1 MSELAIA
8 HHRSP
13 RTPHVEIPAPSFDV
27 EAIRRDFPI
36 LSRTAHGKPLV
47 YLDSAATAQKPRQV
61 LEAITRFYSEENAN
75 VHRGVHLLSQLAT
88 EAYEGARE
96 KVARFLNAADPR
108 EIVWVRGTTEAINLV
123 AHGFGRRV
131 LAPGDEILV
140 TGLEHH
146 SNIVPWQLLREEKGI
161 VLTVVPFDDDGDV
174 RLEEVE
180 RRITSRTRLVTLA
193 HVSNALG
200 TVLPVKEIAALAHA
214 RGIPVLVD
222 GAQAVP
228 HMAVDVQDL
237 DVDFYALS
245 GHKLFGPTGIGALY
259 GKKSWLDLL
268 PPWQGGGD
276 MIASVS
282 FEETTYNT
290 VPFKFE
296 AGTGDI
302 AGAVGLGA
310 AVDYVT
316 SIGMDAIAA
325 HDHEVLEYAAERL
338 SAVEGLRII
347 GTAPRKSGVVSFVL
361 PPIHPHDLGTV
372 LDREGIAIRTG
383 HHCAQPVMTRYGLAA
398 TARASFALYST
409 KAEVDA
415 LVAGVEKAKR
425 MLG

>member
-1 MSELAIA
+1 MSAL
-8 HHRSP
+8 P
-13 RTPHVEIPAPSFDV
+13 LPKTPPVSAFDV
-27 EAIRRDFPI
+27 EAVRRDFPI
-36 LSRTAHGKPLV
+36 LKTTVHGKPLV

-61 LEAITRFYSEENAN
+61 IERIVRFYETENAN
-75 VHRGVHLLSQLAT
+75 VHRGVHHLSQVAT
-88 EAYEGARE
+88 DAYEGARE
-96 KVARFLNAADPR
+96 KVAEFLNAGDAK
-108 EIVWVRGTTEAINLV
+108 EIVFLRGTTEAINLV
-123 AHGFGRRV
+123 AHGFGRRF
-131 LAPGDEILV
+131 LAPGDEVLV

-161 VLTVVPFDDDGDV
+161 ELKVVPFDDDGDV
-174 RLEEVE
+174 RAEEVAK
-180 RRITSRTRLVTLA
+180 RLTPRTKLVTLA

-237 DVDFYALS
+237 DVDFYAIS
-245 GHKLFGPTGIGALY
+245 GHKLFGPTGIGVLY
-259 GKKSWLDLL
+259 GKKRWLEAL

-282 FEETTYNT
+282 FEETTYNS

-310 AVDYVT
+310 AVDYVL
-316 SIGMDAIAA
+316 SIGRDAIAQ
-325 HDHEVLEYAAERL
+325 HEHALLKYATERL
-338 SAVEGLRII
+338 SQVEGVRLV
-347 GTAPRKSGVVSFVL
+347 GTAPRKAGVVSFVL

-383 HHCAQPVMTRYGLAA
+383 HHCAQPVMTRYGLPA
-398 TARASFALYST
+398 TARASFALYNT
-409 KAEVDA
+409 EREIDA
-415 LVAGVEKAKR
+415 LVDGLEKAKR